1 MGMTLSVYRD
11 HLGDCT
17 NGGLSSKAT
26 RICVINVDG
35 PFVPSADM
43 PAFRLVEG
51 AFKGQVVLVPV
62 DQPEGLIGPMFGGN
76 MAYTSDSRFSAKVRK
91 LTDSNFYG
99 AVPIHD
105 RFETQAE
112 YDILCR

>member
-35 PFVPSADM
+35 PFNPSADV

-51 AFKGQVVLVPV
+51 AFKGQVVLVPA

-76 MAYTSDSRFSAKVRK
+76 MAYTSDSRFSAKIRE

-105 RFETQAE
+105 RFETQAD